1 MNILYKKAKHK
12 FKQKIKFADSVTIFL
27 AYRSN
32 IFIIQK
38 PLFAQLFSF
47 VFL

>member
-1 MNILYKKAKHK
+1 MNDLYKKAKHK
-12 FKQKIKFADSVTIFL
+12 FRQKIKFSDSVTNFL

-32 IFIIQK
+32 IFIIQR
-38 PLFAQLFSF
+38 PLFAQLFSI